1 VIPHGI
7 LHTLVQQQSST
18 AAAVGGLHTWV
29 LVQSVAM
36 TGVALGNSQSAGY
49 DDAVEQEIGARVRA
63 RINAVLPGTAQTE
76 IAKRLGMAPD
86 AFSRSLNGKR
96 AFTAV
101 ELVELAAM
109 LQTSAHWFVTG
120 EPDPLGMRFAGRH
133 TYDHDRKTHLPVD
146 WDSEHELLA
155 NIALAYQQVGDAGE
169 APVVRGLDAVAVRAR
184 LVDAGGNEFIRDL
197 ADLVEHEFAI
207 DVVRVRDAKRGYVLE
222 VGARTVI
229 VIEETPNWFRENWS
243 IAHELGH
250 VMAGDLAKLGE
261 AACDDPQAERRAN
274 AFAAAFLMPEQL
286 VRQIDWQ
293 RASQQTV
300 ARFLWSSGVS
310 TEALRTRLATLKIS
324 AGPETQRALGMKT
337 QALLRDAGIPA
348 DQSELTQRMQDASQR
363 RFPARLVA
371 MHLAAVSEGRL
382 SAATVAWILG
392 VEPGPIE
399 EDLSP
404 DLAEPDLDWLGRELG
419 LTE

>member
-1 VIPHGI
+1 
-7 LHTLVQQQSST
+7 
-18 AAAVGGLHTWV
+18 
-29 LVQSVAM
+29 M
-36 TGVALGNSQSAGY
+36 TRVALGNSQSAGY

-63 RINAVLPGTAQTE
+63 RMNEVLPGTAQAD

-101 ELVELAAM
+101 ELVELGAM

-120 EPDPLGMRFAGRH
+120 EPDPFGMRFAGRH

-146 WDSEHELLA
+146 WDSEHALLA
-155 NIALAYQQVGDAGE
+155 NIALAYQQVDDAGV
-169 APVVRGLDAVAVRAR
+169 APVGRGLTAAVVRER
-184 LVDAGGNEFIRDL
+184 LLKAGGDDFIRGL
-197 ADLVEHEFAI
+197 ADLVEQVFAI
-207 DVVRVRDAKRGYVLE
+207 DVVRVRDAKRAYVLE

-243 IAHELGH
+243 IAHEVGH

-261 AACDDPQAERRAN
+261 EACDDPQAERRAN
-274 AFAAAFLMPEQL
+274 AFAAALLLPEGV
-286 VRQIDWQ
+286 VRQVDWQ
-293 RASQQTV
+293 RASQAAV
-300 ARFLWSSGVS
+300 ARFVWSSGIS
-310 TEALRTRLATLKIS
+310 TEAVRARLGSLKLT
-324 AGPETQRALGMKT
+324 AGPDAQRALGMKT
-337 QALLRDAGIPA
+337 QALLRDAGVPA
-348 DQSELTQRMQDASQR
+348 DQHELTERMQDASQR

-371 MHLAAVSEGRL
+371 QHLAAVSEGRL
-382 SAATVAWILG
+382 SAATVAWMLG

>member
-1 VIPHGI
+1 M
-7 LHTLVQQQSST
+7 S
-18 AAAVGGLHTWV
+18 
-29 LVQSVAM
+29 
-36 TGVALGNSQSAGY
+36 GVALGNSQSAGY

-63 RINAVLPGTAQTE
+63 RMNEVLPGTVQAD

-133 TYDHDRKTHLPVD
+133 TFDHDRKTHLPVD
-146 WDSEHELLA
+146 WDSEHALLA
-155 NIALAYQQVGDAGE
+155 NVALAYQQVGDAGE
-169 APVVRGLDAVAVRAR
+169 EPVARGLSAATVRAK
-184 LVDAGGNEFIRDL
+184 LLEAAGDDFIRGL
-197 ADLVEHEFAI
+197 ADFVEQVFAI
-207 DVVRVRDAKRGYVLE
+207 DVVRVRDAKRGYVLQ

-261 AACDDPQAERRAN
+261 EACDDPQAERRAN
-274 AFAAAFLMPEQL
+274 AFAAALLLPEDV
-286 VRQIDWQ
+286 VRRIDWS
-293 RASQQTV
+293 RATLQAIAQFV
-300 ARFLWSSGVS
+300 WSSGVS
-310 TEALRTRLATLKIS
+310 TEAVRTRLGALRIA
-324 AGPETQRALGMKT
+324 AGPAAQRALAMKT
-337 QALLRDAGIPA
+337 QALLRDAGVPA
-348 DQSELTQRMQDASQR
+348 DQNELTQRMQDASQR
-363 RFPARLVA
+363 RFPARLIA
-371 MHLAAVSEGRL
+371 MHLAAVSEGRVN
-382 SAATVAWILG
+382 AATVAWMLG

-404 DLAEPDLDWLGRELG
+404 DLTEPDLDWLGRELG
-419 LTE
+419 LTD

>member
-1 VIPHGI
+1 
-7 LHTLVQQQSST
+7 
-18 AAAVGGLHTWV
+18 
-29 LVQSVAM
+29 M
-36 TGVALGNSQSAGY
+36 TRVALGNSQSAGY

-63 RINAVLPGTAQTE
+63 RINEVLPGKAQAE

-146 WDSEHELLA
+146 WDAEHELLA
-155 NIALAYQQVGDAGE
+155 DVALAYQQVGDAGVT
-169 APVVRGLDAVAVRAR
+169 PVARGLDAANVRAK
-184 LVDAGGNEFIRDL
+184 LVKRGGDNFVRNL
-197 ADLVEHEFAI
+197 AELVEQEFAI
-207 DVVRVRDAKRGYVLE
+207 DIVRVSDAKRGYVLE

-250 VMAGDLAKLGE
+250 VMAGDLANLGE
-261 AACDDPQAERRAN
+261 EACDDARAERRAN
-274 AFAAAFLMPEQL
+274 AFAAALLMPEDA
-286 VRQIDWQ
+286 VRRVDWLT
-293 RASQQTV
+293 ASSQAI

-310 TEALRTRLATLKIS
+310 TEAVRARLGTLKLS
-324 AGPETQRALGMKT
+324 AGPAAQRALAMKT
-337 QALLRDAGIPA
+337 QALLRDADVPA
-348 DQSELTQRMQDASQR
+348 DQHELTQRMQDASQR
-363 RFPARLVA
+363 RFPARLIA
-371 MHLAAVSEGRL
+371 MHLAAVSEGRVN
-382 SAATVAWILG
+382 AATVAWMLG

-404 DLAEPDLDWLGRELG
+404 DLAEPDLDWLGRQLG
-419 LTE
+419 LSE